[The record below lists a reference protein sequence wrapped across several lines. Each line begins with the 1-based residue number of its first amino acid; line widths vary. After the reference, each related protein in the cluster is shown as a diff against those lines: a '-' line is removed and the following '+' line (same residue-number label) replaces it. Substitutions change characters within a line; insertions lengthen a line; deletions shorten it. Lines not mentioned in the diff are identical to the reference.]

1 MANLLILSVGRTLS
15 GFLSAVTAATELG
28 GGRPVAAAGL
38 PFQASG
44 IRTPSSNRPG
54 TASN

>member
-38 PFQASG
+38 A
-44 IRTPSSNRPG
+44 IPG
-54 TASN
+54 QRLPHAVL